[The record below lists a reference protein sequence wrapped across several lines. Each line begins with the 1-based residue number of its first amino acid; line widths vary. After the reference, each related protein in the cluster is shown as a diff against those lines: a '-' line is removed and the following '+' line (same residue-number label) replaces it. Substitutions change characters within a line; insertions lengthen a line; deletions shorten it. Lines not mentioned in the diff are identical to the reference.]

1 VVFAF
6 YLRHHDVRIVEQCD
20 RARRPMRVEAGEL
33 VGKPHRICA
42 IERNIHGCMLPSA
55 GCGMTQDSTDGLR
68 NLERSCRPARASRDW
83 FRVAHDAEGLLRV
96 EADLVRFRYAPH
108 RHDTY
113 AIGITIDGVQSFN
126 YRRERRDCLPG
137 DVIVLHPDEAHD
149 GQAGTENG
157 FRYRMVYLS
166 PREIQEALGSRAN
179 ALPFLRNGHGQDRRL
194 RRAVHAAI
202 EDLERPIGDIER
214 AGLVG
219 AIADALLE
227 LDPTAKRPQSA
238 QMRLRTQAV
247 RRAREM
253 LDAEGA
259 VSAAKLE
266 RETDLDRYEL
276 ARHFR
281 RLLGTSPYRYHQMRR
296 LERARRDLVQGA
308 GIAAVALEHG
318 FADQS
323 HFTRQF
329 KAAYGLPP
337 GEWVRMRVA

>member
-1 VVFAF
+1 
-6 YLRHHDVRIVEQCD
+6 
-20 RARRPMRVEAGEL
+20 
-33 VGKPHRICA
+33 
-42 IERNIHGCMLPSA
+42 
-55 GCGMTQDSTDGLR
+55 MTNHSTDGLR
-68 NLERSCRPARASRDW
+68 NLERSCKAARDW
-83 FRVAHDAEGLLRV
+83 FRVARDADGLLRV
-96 EADLVRFRYAPH
+96 EADLERFRYAAH

-149 GQAGTENG
+149 GQAGTERG
-157 FRYRMVYLS
+157 FRYRMLYLC
-166 PREIQEALGSRAN
+166 PREIQEALGARAS
-179 ALPFLRNGHGQDRRL
+179 ALPFLRNGHGKDRRL
-194 RRAVHAAI
+194 RRAVQAAI
-202 EDLERPIGDIER
+202 EDLERPIVELER
-214 AGLVG
+214 AGLV
-219 AIADALLE
+219 ASIADALLD

-238 QMRLRTQAV
+238 QMRIRAHAV

-259 VSAAKLE
+259 VSAAKSE
-266 RETDLDRYEL
+266 QETGLDRYEL

-281 RLLGTSPYRYHQMRR
+281 RMLGTSPYRYHQMRR
-296 LERARRDLVQGA
+296 LWRARQDLVQGA
-308 GIAAVALEHG
+308 SIAAVALDHG

-337 GEWVRMRVA
+337 GEWARMRVA

>member
-1 VVFAF
+1 
-6 YLRHHDVRIVEQCD
+6 
-20 RARRPMRVEAGEL
+20 
-33 VGKPHRICA
+33 
-42 IERNIHGCMLPSA
+42 
-55 GCGMTQDSTDGLR
+55 MTKDSTAGLR
-68 NLERSCRPARASRDW
+68 NLERSCKVPRAARDW
-83 FRVAHDAEGLLRV
+83 FRVARDADGLLRV

-149 GQAGTENG
+149 GQAGTERG
-157 FRYRMVYLS
+157 FRYRMLYLC
-166 PREIQEALGSRAN
+166 PREIQEALGARAS

-194 RRAVHAAI
+194 RSAVLDAI
-202 EDLERPIGDIER
+202 EDLERPIGELER

-219 AIADALLE
+219 SIADALLA
-227 LDPTAKRPQSA
+227 LDPTAMRPQSA
-238 QMRLRTQAV
+238 QMRVRSHAV
-247 RRAREM
+247 RCARDL
-253 LDAEGA
+253 LDAQGA
-259 VSAAKLE
+259 VSAAELE
-266 RETDLDRYEL
+266 QETGLDRYEL

-281 RLLGTSPYRYHQMRR
+281 RMLGTSPYRYHQMRR
-296 LERARRDLVQGA
+296 LERARKALVQGA
-308 GIAAVALEHG
+308 GIAAVALDHG